1 VECEEEQIESKTSN
15 MLDSEEETIE
25 EIAEDDTQLSSE
37 EEAMEK
43 GKQQLYDY
51 SIFCAQNSLLE

>member
-1 VECEEEQIESKTSN
+1 

-43 GKQQLYDY
+43 DFEETDQKEV
-51 SIFCAQNSLLE
+51 LL